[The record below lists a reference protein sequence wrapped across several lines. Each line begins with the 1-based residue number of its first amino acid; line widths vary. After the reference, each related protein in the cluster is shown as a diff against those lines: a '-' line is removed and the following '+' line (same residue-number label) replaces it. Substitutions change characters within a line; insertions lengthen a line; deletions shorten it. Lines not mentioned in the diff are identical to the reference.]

1 MTKGKLPEKPLTLA
15 ELSKLTAL
23 YTKMS
28 PSAKEAFLAMVLIK
42 YTDNYWEIINY
53 LGENYERTVPRA

>member
-1 MTKGKLPEKPLTLA
+1 MTKGKLPEKPLTIA
-15 ELSKLTAL
+15 ELGKLTAL

-28 PSAKEAFLAMVLIK
+28 PAAKESFLAMILIK
-42 YTDNYWEIINY
+42 YTDNYWEIINF

>member
-1 MTKGKLPEKPLTLA
+1 MTTKDKSLSLGELGKLA
-15 ELSKLTAL
+15 GL

-28 PSAKEAFLAMVLIK
+28 PAAKQAFLSMVMLK
-42 YTDNYWEIINY
+42 YSDNYWEIIKF